1 MTNTVRDHLRAL
13 AFLEGLTDTA
23 VHQLSRI
30 VQPVEYACDAVL
42 FEEGEHRQL
51 LALVVSGAVA
61 IEKRQNGRPIR
72 LATLGPGEAVGE
84 GLLLDDSAHGTSAR
98 AILPTAAY
106 VLTRDQVEGMLKESP
121 TLYAALV
128 GRAARAISQRLS
140 AVDATL
146 VGRGRSLGFGGAR
159 TRTEHDLLGDRQVPD
174 DALYGVQTLR
184 AVQNFPIS
192 GLKPLEPFVIAQVWI
207 KKAAALTHRETGRLD
222 AQRADAIV
230 RAADEVLAGQ
240 HRDQFVVDP
249 YQAGAGTSHNMN
261 VNEVLANRANELLGG
276 KRGEY
281 KPVHPNDHVNM
292 AQSTNDTIPT
302 NIRLSIL
309 SQLGGL
315 LSAFERLRDAFAA
328 KGREFDDIVKAG
340 RTHLQDAMPIR
351 LGQEFTAY
359 AGSMDRNLR
368 RIRETADYLRDL
380 GIGGSA
386 VGTGVTVEPEYPAL
400 MNKHLEAITGL
411 DLRIGTD
418 RIQLMQSMGDA
429 AAFSAAL
436 RVLAV
441 DLSKIASDLRLMVMG
456 PRTGI
461 DEIKLPAVQPGS
473 SIMPGKINPSIPEMV
488 NQVCFQVMGLDTT
501 VSIAA
506 EHGQLE
512 LNVMMPVIAHN
523 ILLAMRILTNT
534 ATVFTEKCV
543 VGIEANREMLAYWVE
558 RSAALAT
565 ALMPHIGYA
574 KAAEL
579 SKQSVKEGVLVR
591 DMVKRDKLLPAEEI
605 DDVLDLRKMTEIGVP
620 GGAHGMVAG
629 G

>member
-1 MTNTVRDHLRAL
+1 M
-13 AFLEGLTDTA
+13 
-23 VHQLSRI
+23 
-30 VQPVEYACDAVL
+30 
-42 FEEGEHRQL
+42 
-51 LALVVSGAVA
+51 
-61 IEKRQNGRPIR
+61 
-72 LATLGPGEAVGE
+72 
-84 GLLLDDSAHGTSAR
+84 
-98 AILPTAAY
+98 AA
-106 VLTRDQVEGMLKESP
+106 
-121 TLYAALV
+121 A
-128 GRAARAISQRLS
+128 
-140 AVDATL
+140 
-146 VGRGRSLGFGGAR
+146 
-159 TRTEHDLLGDRQVPD
+159 TRTEKDPLGPKEVPV

-184 AVQNFPIS
+184 ARENFPIS
-192 GLKPLEPFVIAQVWI
+192 GLAPLWPFVMAQTWI
-207 KKAAALTHRETGRLD
+207 KKAAALTHKETGRLD
-222 AQRADAIV
+222 AERADAIV
-230 RAADEVLAGQ
+230 KAADEVLA
-240 HRDQFVVDP
+240 HKHDDQFVVDP

-276 KRGEY
+276 QRGTY
-281 KPVHPNDHVNM
+281 TPVHPNDHVNM

-309 SQLGGL
+309 SQLGPL
-315 LSAFERLRDAFAA
+315 VKAFELLRDALAA
-328 KGREFDDIVKAG
+328 KGLEFDDIVKAG

-359 AGSMDRNLR
+359 AVSIDRNLK
-368 RIRETADYLRDL
+368 RITQAADYLRDL

-386 VGTGVTVEPEYPAL
+386 VGTGVTVEKEYPAL

-411 DLRIGTD
+411 DLRIGED
-418 RIQLMQSMGDA
+418 RIQLMQSMGDP
-429 AAFSAAL
+429 AAFSATL
-436 RVLAV
+436 RVMAI

-523 ILLAMRILTNT
+523 ILLSMRILTNT
-534 ATVFTEKCV
+534 ARVFAEKTVT
-543 VGIEANREMLAYWVE
+543 GIEANRDMLAYWVE

-579 SKQSVKEGVLVR
+579 SKQSVKEGILVR
-591 DMVKRDKLLPAEEI
+591 DMVKRDKLLPADEI

-620 GGAHGMVAG
+620 GGKHGMVAG